1 MIEMEEIREA
11 FRTSPFGKAG
21 LAIVGIFV
29 VLAIIGPYIAPY
41 DPWKTADNIEDIL
54 APPSWRHPLG
64 TDELGR
70 DILSQV
76 IHGTRVTLIIGLS
89 AAAIAVMV
97 GTVVGVSAG
106 YLGGVLDA
114 VLMRVTDSFLSMP
127 FIVLAIV
134 IVSLMGRSLGNI
146 ILAIGLVQWTQA
158 ARITRSQTLSIKE
171 RVFVL
176 RARALGASP
185 FYIMRRHVLPN
196 VLPLVFANMT
206 LVTSLAI
213 LSEAFLSFLGLGD
226 PTKFSWGIIIR
237 YAFETGAVS
246 IGAWWYFLPAGIC
259 IMLVVL
265 GFSFISNTLDEAL
278 NPKLRRGQ
286 VVI

>member
-1 MIEMEEIREA
+1 MAEIWEA
-11 FRTSPFGKAG
+11 FRASPFGKAG
-21 LAIVGIFV
+21 LVIVGIFLI
-29 VLAIIGPYIAPY
+29 LAIIGPYIAPY
-41 DPWKTADNIEDIL
+41 NPWQSAEEIEDIL
-54 APPSWRHPLG
+54 APPSWRHLLG

-70 DILSQV
+70 DILSQL
-76 IHGTRVTLIIGLS
+76 IHGTRITLIIGLS
-89 AAAIAVMV
+89 AAAIAVVV
-97 GTVVGVSAG
+97 GTVVGVAAG
-106 YLGGVLDA
+106 YFGGMLDA
-114 VLMRVTDSFLSMP
+114 VLMRLTDSFLSMP

-134 IVSLMGRSLGNI
+134 IVSLLGSSLGNI
-146 ILAIGLVQWTQA
+146 ILAIGLVEWTQA
-158 ARITRSQTLSIKE
+158 ARITRSQTLSVKE

-176 RARALGASP
+176 RSRALGAGSL
-185 FYIMRRHVLPN
+185 YIMRRHILPN

-237 YAFETGAVS
+237 YAFETGAVA

-286 VVI
+286 VVL

>member
-1 MIEMEEIREA
+1 LL
-11 FRTSPFGKAG
+11 
-21 LAIVGIFV
+21 LAIV
-29 VLAIIGPYIAPY
+29 GPYIAPY
-41 DPWKTADNIEDIL
+41 NPWQTADEIEDIL
-54 APPSWRHPLG
+54 APPSWKHLLG

-76 IHGTRVTLIIGLS
+76 IHGTRITLIIGLS
-89 AAAIAVMV
+89 AAAIAVVV
-97 GTVVGVSAG
+97 GTVVGVTAG
-106 YLGGVLDA
+106 YFGGVPDA

-176 RARALGASP
+176 RARALGAGP
-185 FYIMRRHVLPN
+185 FYIMRRHILPN

-286 VVI
+286 VVV

>member
-1 MIEMEEIREA
+1 MAEIREA

-21 LAIVGIFV
+21 LVIVGIFLLLAV
-29 VLAIIGPYIAPY
+29 VGPYIAPY
-41 DPWKTADNIEDIL
+41 NPWQTADEIEDIL
-54 APPSWRHPLG
+54 APPSWKHLLG

-76 IHGTRVTLIIGLS
+76 IHGTRITLIIGLS
-89 AAAIAVMV
+89 AAAIAVVV
-97 GTVVGVSAG
+97 GTVVGVTAG
-106 YLGGVLDA
+106 YFGGAPDA

-176 RARALGASP
+176 RARALGAGP
-185 FYIMRRHVLPN
+185 FYIMRRHILPN

-286 VVI
+286 VVV

>member
-1 MIEMEEIREA
+1 MAEIREA

-21 LAIVGIFV
+21 LVIVGIFLL
-29 VLAIIGPYIAPY
+29 LAIVGPYIAPY
-41 DPWKTADNIEDIL
+41 NPWQTADEIEDIL
-54 APPSWRHPLG
+54 APPSWKHLLG

-76 IHGTRVTLIIGLS
+76 IHGTRITLIIGLS
-89 AAAIAVMV
+89 AAAIAVVV
-97 GTVVGVSAG
+97 GTVVGVTAG
-106 YLGGVLDA
+106 YFGGVPDA

-176 RARALGASP
+176 RARALGAGP
-185 FYIMRRHVLPN
+185 FYIMRRHILPN

-286 VVI
+286 VVV

>member
-1 MIEMEEIREA
+1 MAEIREA

-21 LAIVGIFV
+21 LVIVGIFLLLAV
-29 VLAIIGPYIAPY
+29 VGPYIAPY
-41 DPWKTADNIEDIL
+41 NPWQTADEIEDIL
-54 APPSWRHPLG
+54 APPSWKHLLG

-76 IHGTRVTLIIGLS
+76 IHGTRITLIIGLS
-89 AAAIAVMV
+89 AAAIAVVV
-97 GTVVGVSAG
+97 GTVVGVTAG
-106 YLGGVLDA
+106 YFGGALDA

-176 RARALGASP
+176 RARALGAGP
-185 FYIMRRHVLPN
+185 FYIMRRHILPN

-286 VVI
+286 VVV

>member
-1 MIEMEEIREA
+1 MVEIREA
-11 FRTSPFGKAG
+11 FRASPFGKAG
-21 LAIVGIFV
+21 LAIVGIFI
-29 VLAIIGPYIAPY
+29 VLAIIGPYIAPH
-41 DPWKTADNIEDIL
+41 DPWETADSIEEVL
-54 APPSWRHPLG
+54 APPSWRHPFG

-76 IHGTRVTLIIGLS
+76 IHGTRITLIIGLS
-89 AAAIAVMV
+89 AAAIAVSV

-185 FYIMRRHVLPN
+185 FYIMRRHILPN

>member
-1 MIEMEEIREA
+1 MAEIREA

-21 LAIVGIFV
+21 LVIVGIFLL
-29 VLAIIGPYIAPY
+29 LAIVGPYIAPY
-41 DPWKTADNIEDIL
+41 NPWQTADEIEDIL
-54 APPSWRHPLG
+54 APPSWKHLLG

-76 IHGTRVTLIIGLS
+76 IHGTRITLIIGLS
-89 AAAIAVMV
+89 AAAIAVVV
-97 GTVVGVSAG
+97 GTVVGVTAG
-106 YLGGVLDA
+106 YFGGAPDA

-176 RARALGASP
+176 RARALGAGP
-185 FYIMRRHVLPN
+185 FYIMRRHILPN

-286 VVI
+286 VVV